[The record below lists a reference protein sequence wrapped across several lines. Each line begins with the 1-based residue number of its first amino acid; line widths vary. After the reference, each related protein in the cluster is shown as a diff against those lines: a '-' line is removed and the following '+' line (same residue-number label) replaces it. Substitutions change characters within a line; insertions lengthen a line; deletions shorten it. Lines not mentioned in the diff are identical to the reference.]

1 MPKVSVVIPSY
12 NCAPYLGDSIKSIL
26 DQSYGDVEIIVVD
39 DASTDNTK
47 AIIDEYLANPKLR
60 YIRNEENKGLMAS
73 RNVGIAC
80 AEGDLIA
87 FLDADD
93 LFLPNK
99 LKKQVEFFNKDEN
112 SVISYAN
119 VTYFKDGEDKEIL
132 STQHH
137 FSGDIFYFLKR
148 SNFIAVSTVMAR
160 SKIFKSYKF
169 NENLKAMGHGDWEF
183 YLRLAASGTNFTYID
198 NPLSKIRVRK
208 NAMTTTDG
216 MIESRQEV
224 GLMARDYW
232 KAFKNSMNILSRS
245 GREAIFRY
253 VAMRTK
259 AFIIGFPKGKDFNK
273 PVPQELL

>member
-1 MPKVSVVIPSY
+1 MPKVSVIIPSY
-12 NCAPYLGDSIKSIL
+12 NCAPYLSDSIKSVL

-47 AIIDEYLANPKLR
+47 EVIDECLANPKLR

-93 LFLPNK
+93 LFVPNK
-99 LKKQVEFFNKDEN
+99 LKKQVKLLNEDKN
-112 SVISYAN
+112 SMISYAN
-119 VTYFKDGEDKEIL
+119 VTYFKDGEDKEVL

-148 SNFIAVSTVMAR
+148 SNFIAVSTVVAR

-169 NENLKAMGHGDWEF
+169 NETLKAMGHGDWEF
-183 YLRLAASGTNFTYID
+183 YLRLSASGIKFTYIND
-198 NPLSKIRVRK
+198 ALSKIRVRK
-208 NAMTTTDG
+208 NAMTGTEG
-216 MIESRQEV
+216 MLESRQEV
-224 GLMARDYW
+224 GLIARDYW
-232 KAFKNSMNILSRS
+232 KKFKGSINISSRI
-245 GREAIFRY
+245 GREAMFRY

-259 AFIIGFPKGKDFNK
+259 AFIIGFPNGKDFNR